1 MQYLLPDLGEGM
13 AEAEVVQWQVAVGD
27 HVTRDQIVVHVQT
40 DKAEVELP
48 VPASGTVTALGAA
61 VGDIVPVGAPLLE
74 LVPDDGR
81 VLAGTPVRAAGPA
94 TRPTAPT
101 APPRP
106 TTPTGRPAQAAP
118 PVRKLARE
126 LGIDLDDV
134 TGTGPSGR
142 VTAADLR
149 AHHATDGR
157 REPVRGVRRAMAR
170 NMAAAWQAVPHI
182 TLFDEIDARPLL
194 DAHVSARASAHGD
207 ALTLTAFFVRAAVLA
222 LEAAPILNASFD
234 ADADEIV
241 YHDACHIG
249 IAVAGDDGLVVPV
262 VHDAQTLDLFA
273 LGTEIARLTDAGR
286 AGHLSPEMIRGATF
300 TVTNF
305 GTEGG
310 RFATP
315 IVRPPQVAILG
326 FGAVRVRPI
335 VDGDAVVAAPA
346 LPISLSAD
354 HRIID
359 GRDAT
364 RFIESIGVLLADPA
378 GLVPSR

>member
-1 MQYLLPDLGEGM
+1 
-13 AEAEVVQWQVAVGD
+13 
-27 HVTRDQIVVHVQT
+27 
-40 DKAEVELP
+40 
-48 VPASGTVTALGAA
+48 
-61 VGDIVPVGAPLLE
+61 
-74 LVPDDGR
+74 
-81 VLAGTPVRAAGPA
+81 
-94 TRPTAPT
+94 
-101 APPRP
+101 
-106 TTPTGRPAQAAP
+106 
-118 PVRKLARE
+118 
-126 LGIDLDDV
+126 
-134 TGTGPSGR
+134 
-142 VTAADLR
+142 
-149 AHHATDGR
+149 
-157 REPVRGVRRAMAR
+157 
-170 NMAAAWQAVPHI
+170 
-182 TLFDEIDARPLL
+182 
-194 DAHVSARASAHGD
+194 
-207 ALTLTAFFVRAAVLA
+207 
-222 LEAAPILNASFD
+222 
-234 ADADEIV
+234 
-241 YHDACHIG
+241 
-249 IAVAGDDGLVVPV
+249 VAGDDGLVVPV